1 MHEILALASCL
12 AGPLLGAYIL
22 HMLRTQVS
30 QLGDELVSNLNL
42 TLFVLCAEIR
52 PLRHLMKMAQART
65 LYLQRVVREDPYA
78 AEKIDSTL
86 IQGLSG
92 RLNELESTISRNKNP
107 IGTEVAI
114 SGTTDIAKKV
124 QTTMQPQIDA
134 LNRAVRRYEKRATAQ
149 MIQTEARLQ
158 DLDKRLKDTLSLAA
172 AAATYSQTPSTFD
185 ILLGWLSSLFLLPL
199 RAAWAACVYPFYLAN
214 SALLGVLSQLGL
226 MHSGGKPSRLPAKGV
241 AYTRVSRDV
250 PVLRVVK
257 NQ

>member
-1 MHEILALASCL
+1 MLALASCL

-22 HMLRTQVS
+22 HILRTHVS

-65 LYLQRVVREDPYA
+65 LYLQKVVREDPYA
-78 AEKIDSTL
+78 EEKIDSTL
-86 IQGLSG
+86 ILGLSG
-92 RLNELESTISRNKNP
+92 RLNELESTIARNNNTP
-107 IGTEVAI
+107 GTDVAI
-114 SGTTDIAKKV
+114 SGATEIAKKV

-172 AAATYSQTPSTFD
+172 AAATYAQTPSTFD
-185 ILLGWLSSLFLLPL
+185 ILLEWLSSLFLLPL
-199 RAAWAACVYPFYLAN
+199 RAAWAACVYPFFLAN
-214 SALLGVLSQLGL
+214 SALLRVLSQLGL
-226 MHSGGKPSRLPAKGV
+226 VQTGGKRSKSPVKSVP
-241 AYTRVSRDV
+241 YTRMSRDT

-257 NQ
+257 KQ